1 MLRIGA
7 HFHVDNP
14 LAEATALGADAAQFF
29 LGDPQGWKG
38 PVIPGGDPAAI
49 RDAYAAASIDIY
61 IHAPYVINVATS
73 NNRIR
78 IPSRKLLDQQL
89 QAAASIGA
97 KGLIVHGGHVTAGVD
112 FAAGLENWRK
122 AVERI
127 ERPLPMLIENTAGGD
142 GAMARSLEA
151 IGRLWDAVTEAAGD
165 AGGDVGFCLDTCHAN
180 SAGIDLA
187 DAVDRIK
194 AITGRIDLV
203 HCNNSRDEFGS
214 GRDRHANIAAGTIDP
229 AAVTWS
235 RSPALKFDTPMER
248 ARPRSRALSMP
259 GHAHVGPR
267 CGQWTRYRS
276 TCSMPSR
283 RRLCS
288 ASATGSRRP
297 G

>member
-1 MLRIGA
+1 MPRIGA

-38 PVIPGGDPAAI
+38 PVIPGGDPAAV
-49 RDAYAAASIDIY
+49 RAAYAAAGMDIY

-97 KGLIVHGGHVTAGVD
+97 KGLIVHGGHVLAGVD
-112 FAAGLENWRK
+112 PEEGFENWRK

-142 GAMARSLEA
+142 GAMAKSLDA
-151 IGRLWDAVTEAAGD
+151 IARLWEATAGAAGE
-165 AGGDVGFCLDTCHAN
+165 GGDIGFCLDTCHAN

-187 DAVDRIK
+187 DAVDRVK

-214 GRDRHANIAAGTIDP
+214 GRDRHANIASGTIDP
-229 AAVTWS
+229 ALLLGVVRAADA
-235 RSPALKFDTPMER
+235 PAICETPDEDGGLAADISWLKQHLP
-248 ARPRSRALSMP
+248 A
-259 GHAHVGPR
+259 
-267 CGQWTRYRS
+267 
-276 TCSMPSR
+276 
-283 RRLCS
+283 
-288 ASATGSRRP
+288 
-297 G
+297 